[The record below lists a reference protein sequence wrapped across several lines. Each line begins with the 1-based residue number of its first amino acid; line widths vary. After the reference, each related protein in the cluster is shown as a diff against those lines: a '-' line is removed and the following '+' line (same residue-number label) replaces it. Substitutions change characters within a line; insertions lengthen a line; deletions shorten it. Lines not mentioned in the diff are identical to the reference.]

1 MKSSF
6 RRKSS
11 ASSRT
16 RPSSLSSPNALV
28 AAGLGSLLIPLL
40 APSAY
45 ATSQTWD
52 GDAGDNLLGT
62 TSNWSANTTV
72 PGTGETATWD
82 GRQAG
87 NLVLDWN
94 LGMGGAGAGVAFS
107 VAGTNTGNLTIRT
120 ASAAAASN
128 LDLLQL
134 GGVSIAS
141 GAGAFT
147 LGDGTG
153 NDNVVFRNPNDAFN
167 TLSNDSTSTATLAS
181 NVNLNS
187 GGGGGRAIL
196 FTGSG
201 NWKVDAALKPAG
213 SGLFA
218 IVKEG
223 SGKLTITSANN
234 NQLNTGSVTV
244 AGGTRAGTYN
254 AYTINAGTLEVAG
267 AGLLGGANNGNTLS
281 ANITNNGTL
290 AYNSTAAQTLSG
302 VVSGTGSLVQGSGNL
317 TLSGANTYTGA
328 TTINGGTLTVGG
340 AGAINASSGIVIN
353 GASAKYVHT
362 SSVASTRA
370 ITLTNGTVDG
380 TGTLSAVTVGNGTG
394 GVIANGN
401 GGSSALTLGSLAFQG
416 AGSFSIREDGNIS
429 TAGLVVTG
437 ALSTTPANGQ
447 VTVNASQLSWNNG
460 VTYSLV
466 SFGSFSGSLSDFSKG
481 LISGL
486 TSRQSASLVLG
497 SSSLGLS
504 VVGDTPKWTGADS
517 GAWVAGSTGANG
529 NWRLITAGTAT
540 DYIAG
545 DVVLFD
551 DSATTTA
558 ITLSTAHVSPSV
570 VNFANSAKD
579 YTLGGDFGIASG
591 TLNKSGSGTVTISTA
606 NTYAGGTNISEG
618 TLALAASGTLGAT
631 TGALSLSGGAL
642 DLGGTSQTVGATT
655 LGGAATIGNGTLSV
669 ASLSASNAAGNAL
682 VSANLTG
689 SGGVSKSGAG
699 TLTLSGNNSFTGATV
714 INGGTL
720 ALAGSGS
727 LGATSSVTLGG
738 GSLDLGGSSQSTS
751 AVTISAPTTGATISN
766 GTLSPASLTVSA
778 TSGTVGIS
786 ANLAGA
792 TGLTVSGGGTTVALS
807 GNNTFTGNVTLA
819 ANSAITVT
827 GGSNTG
833 GGALAYNSFG
843 TTFTMSGGSYVASG
857 VTSSGNSDFR
867 FLNLNGGTFR
877 SNGNL
882 FASGAAI
889 ATVFNGGTFRVGNA
903 SGVTLFDA
911 NNTVEVLVGGA
922 TIDTSLGNLSIGT
935 NASSANP
942 VAIAVS
948 GGALTIAGGN
958 ALVSRITGNGA
969 ISITDG
975 STWNLN
981 GAVNNAAA
989 SLALADDST
998 FKVGLSGV
1006 SVNNTTGL
1014 ITLTGLFSET
1024 LDGGSY
1030 SFDFGGFDFT
1040 TAGSYKLIGYAS
1052 VSGSFSAGDFL
1063 AANASFGPG
1072 LAGGFVVGA
1081 NDLSFVVSAI
1091 PEPSSWSALAGLA
1104 ALASAATR
1112 RRRTR

>member
-401 GGSSALTLGSLAFQG
+401 GGTGALTLGALNFG
-416 AGSFSIREDGNIS
+416 GNA
-429 TAGLVVTG
+429 TLGLNYASGVRPLNVTG
-437 ALSTTPANGQ
+437 SLVTTPANGV
-447 VTVNASQLSWNNG
+447 VTVNVASPGWTTGTHN
-460 VTYSLV
+460 LV
-466 SFGSFSGSLSDFSKG
+466 GFGGFSGAVSDFALG
-481 LISGL
+481 TVSGL
-486 TSRQSASLVLG
+486 NSRQSLG
-497 SSSLGLS
+497 ALGVTSGNLTLQIN
-504 VVGDTPKWTGADS
+504 GDNPRWTGAQSSAWTTDAVG
-517 GAWVAGSTGANG
+517 GAR
-529 NWRLITAGTAT
+529 NWRLVTAGTAT
-540 DYIAG
+540 EYLAG
-545 DVVLFD
+545 DEVLFD
-551 DSATTTA
+551 DTATGSTNVEITTANVAPATTTGKNSTKSY
-558 ITLSTAHVSPSV
+558 TLS
-570 VNFANSAKD
+570 SA
-579 YTLGGDFGIASG
+579 GGFGISNG
-591 TLNKSGSGTVTISTA
+591 SLTKSGSGTVVLLTP
-606 NTYAGGTNISEG
+606 NTYTGVTTITGGTLQLGNGSTDGSIATSAAIANNG
-618 TLALAASGTLGAT
+618 TLAY
-631 TGALSLSGGAL
+631 
-642 DLGGTSQTVGATT
+642 
-655 LGGAATIGNGTLSV
+655 
-669 ASLSASNAAGNAL
+669 
-682 VSANLTG
+682 
-689 SGGVSKSGAG
+689 
-699 TLTLSGNNSFTGATV
+699 
-714 INGGTL
+714 
-720 ALAGSGS
+720 
-727 LGATSSVTLGG
+727 
-738 GSLDLGGSSQSTS
+738 
-751 AVTISAPTTGATISN
+751 
-766 GTLSPASLTVSA
+766 
-778 TSGTVGIS
+778 
-786 ANLAGA
+786 NLAGNHTYSGVI
-792 TGLTVSGGGTTVALS
+792 TGTGSVVKSGPGVLTLTGA
-807 GNNTFTGNVTLA
+807 NTFTGDIVVNAGTLSI
-819 ANSAITVT
+819 NSAFINDAADVSLFT
-827 GGSNTG
+827 GSVFNLNFVGSDSIGYLYINGVSQAIGTYGGIGSGAAFESVFFTG
-833 GGALAYNSFG
+833 GGLLN
-843 TTFTMSGGSYVASG
+843 
-857 VTSSGNSDFR
+857 VTS
-867 FLNLNGGTFR
+867 
-877 SNGNL
+877 
-882 FASGAAI
+882 
-889 ATVFNGGTFRVGNA
+889 
-903 SGVTLFDA
+903 
-911 NNTVEVLVGGA
+911 
-922 TIDTSLGNLSIGT
+922 
-935 NASSANP
+935 
-942 VAIAVS
+942 AV
-948 GGALTIAGGN
+948 
-958 ALVSRITGNGA
+958 
-969 ISITDG
+969 
-975 STWNLN
+975 
-981 GAVNNAAA
+981 
-989 SLALADDST
+989 
-998 FKVGLSGV
+998 
-1006 SVNNTTGL
+1006 
-1014 ITLTGLFSET
+1014 
-1024 LDGGSY
+1024 
-1030 SFDFGGFDFT
+1030 
-1040 TAGSYKLIGYAS
+1040 
-1052 VSGSFSAGDFL
+1052 
-1063 AANASFGPG
+1063 
-1072 LAGGFVVGA
+1072 
-1081 NDLSFVVSAI
+1081 
-1091 PEPSSWSALAGLA
+1091 PEPSAFAAFAGLA
-1104 ALASAATR
+1104 ALGFVGSR
-1112 RRRTR
+1112 RRRR